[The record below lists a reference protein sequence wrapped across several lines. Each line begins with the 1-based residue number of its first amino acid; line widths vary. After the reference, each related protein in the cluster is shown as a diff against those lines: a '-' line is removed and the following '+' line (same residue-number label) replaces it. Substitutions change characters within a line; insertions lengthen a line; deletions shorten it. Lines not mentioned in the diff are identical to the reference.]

1 MNNQNSINLSV
12 KDFQIIKSANISFLP
27 GLNCIIG
34 QSNNG
39 KSALM
44 RAAKACIYNESG
56 TSSVRLGCNN
66 FAVGLQMNGHT
77 VILQKGNN
85 SLYKIDNEVY
95 GKIGRT
101 QLDEVANALQIKELS
116 INGSNETIN
125 FWDQM
130 EKPFLLDRSE
140 TELFRF
146 IVDSG
151 KDTNVTAA
159 LKSIT
164 QDRQQISKDIVI
176 TQGKI
181 AQIEDNI
188 KRQELELQNS
198 DKKLDIYNRVIELGP
213 KISRVKELTN
223 LKNKALDDGKQLSE
237 VFSEKSRIDKVI
249 DLSSQILEQ
258 INLNTR
264 KLNLSIELSNK
275 IRKSQ
280 DQIKNIN
287 TLLDKTKSLDISD
300 LNDLFSKY
308 KLLSSLVSKTRDTQD
323 LIVELSNK
331 TYKDIN
337 INKDN
342 LDKYKS
348 LSEIIGRVNLKQSQI
363 AMLENEKVII
373 DSELEKVNKELE
385 NIKICPTCGQ
395 LLHNN

>member
-1 MNNQNSINLSV
+1 MNNQSSINLSV
-12 KDFQIIKSANISFLP
+12 KDFQIIKSANLSFLP

-151 KDTNVTAA
+151 KDTNVTTA

-275 IRKSQ
+275 ISISQ
-280 DQIKNIN
+280 EQIKNIN

-337 INKDN
+337 INRDN
-342 LDKYKS
+342 LDKYKN
-348 LSEIIGRVNLKQSQI
+348 LSEIISRVNLKQSQI

>member
-12 KDFQIIKSANISFLP
+12 KDFQIIKSANLSFLP

-140 TELFRF
+140 TDLFRF

-151 KDTNVTAA
+151 KDTNVTTA

-198 DKKLDIYNRVIELGP
+198 DKKLDIYNKVIELGP

-275 IRKSQ
+275 ISISQ
-280 DQIKNIN
+280 EQIKNIN
-287 TLLDKTKSLDISD
+287 ILLDKTKSLDISE

-348 LSEIIGRVNLKQSQI
+348 LSEIINRVNLKQSQI

-373 DSELEKVNKELE
+373 DNELEKVNKELE

>member
-12 KDFQIIKSANISFLP
+12 KDFQIIKSANLSFLP

>member
-275 IRKSQ
+275 IRISQ
-280 DQIKNIN
+280 EQIKNIN

-348 LSEIIGRVNLKQSQI
+348 LSEIINRVNLKQSQI

>member
-1 MNNQNSINLSV
+1 MNNQSSINLSV
-12 KDFQIIKSANISFLP
+12 KDFQIIKSANLSFLP

-151 KDTNVTAA
+151 KDTNVTTA

-198 DKKLDIYNRVIELGP
+198 DKKLDIYNKVIELGP

-275 IRKSQ
+275 IRISQ
-280 DQIKNIN
+280 EQIKNIN

-348 LSEIIGRVNLKQSQI
+348 LSEIINRVNLKQSQI

-373 DSELEKVNKELE
+373 DNELEKVNKELE